1 MACVLFFLV
10 LGLALLWRVRE
21 ERAVAVSQPE
31 GQPMITA
38 IVHFTLPADIDAR
51 KPPNCSR
58 SSAPKYR
65 DMKGLVRKYYLFDGE
80 NRTGGGIYLWKTRAD
95 AEAVYTP
102 QWKAYIAERYGA
114 AARDPLFR
122 DPGRGRQRKPEDPGR
137 RGLTVLQT
145 TPLRGRTFRA

>member
-1 MACVLFFLV
+1 M
-10 LGLALLWRVRE
+10 
-21 ERAVAVSQPE
+21 P
-31 GQPMITA
+31 
-38 IVHFTLPADIDAR
+38 R

-65 DMKGLVRKYYLFDGE
+65 DVKGLVRKYYLFDGE

-114 AARDPLFR
+114 PPEIRYFETPVVVDNESA
-122 DPGRGRQRKPEDPGR
+122 EDPGR
-137 RGLTVLQT
+137 RGLTACDLPCGGT
-145 TPLRGRTFRA
+145 LGLKASSSCP